1 MLEEKKLMDNFK
13 TVLRKEGLKI
23 TPQRISVLKEIIKN
37 KGHRESEEIYLAIKN
52 SKTHVSRATVYR
64 TLDILVQNNFVRKL
78 NLGDGRA
85 RYESKIN
92 SLHHDHL
99 ICEICHKIIEF
110 VDQDIEM
117 LQEKIAN
124 KYQFSLQRHIH
135 HLFGICKECR

>member
-1 MLEEKKLMDNFK
+1 MAENKLMDNFI

-23 TPQRISVLKEIIKN
+23 TPQRIAVLVEALKD
-37 KGHRESEEIYLAIKN
+37 KGHRESEDIYLAIK
-52 SKTHVSRATVYR
+52 SSQTHVSRATVYR
-64 TLDILVQNNFVRKL
+64 TLNILVQNQFLRKL

-99 ICEICHKIIEF
+99 ICVMCRKIIEF
-110 VDQDIEM
+110 VDSDIEM

-124 KYQFSLQRHIH
+124 KYQFSLTRHVH
-135 HLFGICKECR
+135 QLFGICKECQ

>member
-1 MLEEKKLMDNFK
+1 MAEKKLMDNFK

-23 TPQRISVLKEIIKN
+23 TPQRVAVLKEIIKD
-37 KGHRESEEIYLAIKN
+37 KGHPESEEIYFAIKS

-78 NLGDGRA
+78 NIGDGRE

-99 ICEICHKIIEF
+99 ICEICHNIIEF

-117 LQEKIAN
+117 LQDKIAK
-124 KYQFSLQRHIH
+124 KYQFSLTRHVH
-135 HLFGICKECR
+135 QLFGICKECR

>member
-1 MLEEKKLMDNFK
+1 MAEKKLMDNFK

-23 TPQRISVLKEIIKN
+23 TPQRVAILKEIIKD
-37 KGHRESEEIYLAIKN
+37 KGHRESEEIYFAIKS

-78 NLGDGRA
+78 NIGDGRE

-99 ICEICHKIIEF
+99 ICEICHNIIEF
-110 VDQDIEM
+110 VDQDIEK
-117 LQEKIAN
+117 LQDEIAN
-124 KYQFSLQRHIH
+124 KYQFSLTRHVH
-135 HLFGICKECR
+135 QLFGICKECR

>member
-1 MLEEKKLMDNFK
+1 MVENKLMDNFK

-23 TPQRISVLKEIIKN
+23 TPQRVAVLKEIIKD
-37 KGHRESEEIYLAIKN
+37 KGHRESEEIYFAIKS

-99 ICEICHKIIEF
+99 ICEICHNIIEF

-117 LQEKIAN
+117 LQDKIAN
-124 KYQFSLQRHIH
+124 KYQFSLTRHVH
-135 HLFGICKECR
+135 QLFGICKECR

>member
-1 MLEEKKLMDNFK
+1 MAEKKLLDNFK

-23 TPQRISVLKEIIKN
+23 TPQRVAILKEIIKD
-37 KGHRESEEIYLAIKN
+37 KGHRESEEIYFAIKS

-78 NLGDGRA
+78 NIGDGRE

-99 ICEICHKIIEF
+99 ICEICHNIIEF
-110 VDQDIEM
+110 VDQDIEK
-117 LQEKIAN
+117 LQDEIAN
-124 KYQFSLQRHIH
+124 KYQFSLTRHVH
-135 HLFGICKECR
+135 QLFGICKECR

>member
-1 MLEEKKLMDNFK
+1 MAEKKLMDNFK

-23 TPQRISVLKEIIKN
+23 TPQRVAILKEIIKD
-37 KGHRESEEIYLAIKN
+37 KGHRESEEIYFAIKS

-78 NLGDGRA
+78 NIGDGRE

-99 ICEICHKIIEF
+99 ICEICHNIIEF

-117 LQEKIAN
+117 LQDEIAN
-124 KYQFSLQRHIH
+124 KYQFSLTRHVH
-135 HLFGICKECR
+135 QLFGICKECR

>member
-1 MLEEKKLMDNFK
+1 MAEKKLMDNFK

-23 TPQRISVLKEIIKN
+23 TPQRVAILKEIIKD
-37 KGHRESEEIYLAIKN
+37 KGHRESEEIYFAIKS

-78 NLGDGRA
+78 NIGDGRE

-99 ICEICHKIIEF
+99 ICEICHNIIEF

-117 LQEKIAN
+117 LQDKIAK
-124 KYQFSLQRHIH
+124 KYQFSLTRHVH
-135 HLFGICKECR
+135 QLFGICKECR